1 MGKLEFKHLA
11 PYLPYK
17 LKVQYWDRKIV
28 MNAGQGS
35 SKNWIG
41 IAVIIQRQG
50 ENCNPILHPLS
61 DLTKEIKVNGEKF
74 VPMKFFY
81 DSYGA
86 GYNNYAS
93 FLSHE
98 KINFSTPSLMR
109 YCDVQYLLK
118 WHFDISGLIEKELAV
133 AYK

>member
-1 MGKLEFKHLA
+1 MKNNRTMGKLEFKHLA

-41 IAVIIQRQG
+41 ISATIQKQG
-50 ENCNPILHPLS
+50 ENCKPMFRPLS

-74 VPMKFFY
+74 VPKI
-81 DSYGA
+81 
-86 GYNNYAS
+86 
-93 FLSHE
+93 FL
-98 KINFSTPSLMR
+98 
-109 YCDVQYLLK
+109 
-118 WHFDISGLIEKELAV
+118 
-133 AYK
+133 